1 MKARVVCWLV
11 MGSLLGLLAGCQ
23 ATDEQKRTAGTR
35 DVVTSPEEDNKTT
48 PEALAPAPETV
59 ATPTAAAPALEQPAT
74 PATPPVV
81 QPATP
86 PVVQPTT
93 PPAPP
98 ATPSEPALEAPAYP
112 AGPYATQYLD
122 TAFNVEAEECLCEG
136 TQVKAG
142 RKISLANYLDKKAT
156 LVAVHSGTCP
166 YCKQQA
172 ASMEKK
178 LQAPLGALGL
188 GLLVLIIGDDKD
200 QTDREKLLAYC
211 CKYKSKYKMTF
222 PVAIDPE
229 GASSG
234 QFIDGGGIPF
244 NLILDPRMQIRFKME
259 GYLGPSQILEG
270 LSAGIMKEPLLDPA
284 QDNQLSGTFKFKM
297 NTTESTQVSWGKALG
312 TGNVSTRAVYMED
325 GYAFNDSGQVTV
337 TVVSLLTG
345 SLYQVLSLS
354 LPPEAALGTPVE
366 LTEDGPAQAAL
377 VLVEFDADG
386 KATNETPV
394 GRAQSGRVELTAFG
408 QSLNDPVEGS
418 FQVSLK
424 LADPR

>member
-136 TQVKAG
+136 TKVKAG

-178 LQAPLGALGL
+178 LQAPLG
-188 GLLVLIIGDDKD
+188 
-200 QTDREKLLAYC
+200 
-211 CKYKSKYKMTF
+211 
-222 PVAIDPE
+222 
-229 GASSG
+229 
-234 QFIDGGGIPF
+234 
-244 NLILDPRMQIRFKME
+244 
-259 GYLGPSQILEG
+259 
-270 LSAGIMKEPLLDPA
+270 
-284 QDNQLSGTFKFKM
+284 
-297 NTTESTQVSWGKALG
+297 
-312 TGNVSTRAVYMED
+312 GNP
-325 GYAFNDSGQVTV
+325 
-337 TVVSLLTG
+337 VSL
-345 SLYQVLSLS
+345 
-354 LPPEAALGTPVE
+354 
-366 LTEDGPAQAAL
+366 PAY
-377 VLVEFDADG
+377 
-386 KATNETPV
+386 
-394 GRAQSGRVELTAFG
+394 AFG
-408 QSLNDPVEGS
+408 QAGFVHGGEVETDGT
-418 FQVSLK
+418 
-424 LADPR
+424 LADLITHVA